1 MADKLLIVL
10 ANANP
15 ADAAQLAAPLAQAL
29 VAASM
34 GYEVETVLTGPAG
47 ELARRGFAEA
57 LPASQE
63 TDRSV
68 YDQLRQAHQAG
79 VRFKVCNPTLALR
92 GDDLIP
98 EIDETVGAAYVI
110 SEAMAEG
117 TVTFTY

>member
-10 ANANP
+10 ANADP
-15 ADAAQLAAPLAQAL
+15 ADTAQLAAPLAQAL
-29 VAASM
+29 EAAFM
-34 GYEVETVLTGPAG
+34 DYEVEMVLTGPAG
-47 ELARRGFAEA
+47 ELARRGFAQA
-57 LPASQE
+57 LPAPQDQQR
-63 TDRSV
+63 TV
-68 YDQLRQAHQAG
+68 YDQIRQAHGAG

-98 EIDETVGAAYVI
+98 EIDETVGSAYVI

>member
-1 MADKLLIVL
+1 MANKLLIVL
-10 ANANP
+10 ANTDP
-15 ADAAQLAAPLAQAL
+15 AQGGELIAPFVQAL

-34 GYEVETVLTGPAG
+34 DYEVEMVFTGPAG
-47 ELARRGFAEA
+47 VLAKRGHATE
-57 LPASQE
+57 LPAPQNQNRTIYDYMQE
-63 TDRSV
+63 
-68 YDQLRQAHQAG
+68 AHEAG
-79 VRFKVCNPTLALR
+79 VRFKVCNPTLELW

>member
-10 ANANP
+10 ANTDPGNASE
-15 ADAAQLAAPLAQAL
+15 LGAPFFQAT

-34 GYEVETVLTGPAG
+34 EYEVEMVFTGGAG
-47 ELARRGFAEA
+47 QLARKGV
-57 LPASQE
+57 ASGISLQVGK
-63 TDRSV
+63 RQSV
-68 YDQLRQAHQAG
+68 YDVMREAHDAG
-79 VRFKVCNPTLALR
+79 VVFKVCTPALEPW

-110 SEAMAEG
+110 SEAMSDG

>member
-1 MADKLLIVL
+1 MADKLLVVL
-10 ANANP
+10 ANADP
-15 ADAAQLAAPLAQAL
+15 SDAAQLAAPLAQVL

-34 GYEVETVLTGPAG
+34 GYEVEMVLTGPAA

-57 LPASQE
+57 LPASWDQQG
-63 TDRSV
+63 SV
-68 YDQLRQAHQAG
+68 YAHLHQAHQAG

-92 GDDLIP
+92 GDDLIA

-110 SEAMAEG
+110 SEAMTDG